1 MEMVHFKTKNNKI
14 MRTIEDTFKIENF
27 LQPKMYNRYKLGTK
41 EELKEMFIKAFKHYD
56 QTVDTYVHL
65 PSYDKIIDW
74 LSDTNGRGLM
84 LMGDCGLGK
93 STILNYVIPAIFRT
107 KTKQS
112 LTSIPAK
119 DMVEVVRNSAS
130 FIIIDDLG
138 TESIKNDYGTKVDAV
153 SDAISYAEDSS
164 KTLLITTNLDGED
177 LDRRYDE
184 RTLDRLRKCKVIL
197 IEGESFRN

>member
-112 LTSIPAK
+112 LISIPAK

-164 KTLLITTNLDGED
+164 KTLLITTNLDGDD

>member
-1 MEMVHFKTKNNKI
+1 

-84 LMGDCGLGK
+84 MMGDCGLGK
-93 STILNYVIPAIFRT
+93 STILNFVIPAIFRT
-107 KTKQS
+107 KTNKL

-119 DMVEVVRNSAS
+119 ELGEIERSSAS

-138 TESIKNDYGTKVDAV
+138 TESIKNDYGTKIDAV
-153 SDAISYAEDSS
+153 ADAISYAEDSS
-164 KTLLITTNLDGED
+164 KTLLITTNLDAGE
-177 LDRRYDE
+177 LKERYDE
-184 RTLDRLRKCKVIL
+184 RTYDRLRKCKVVVIK
-197 IEGESFRN
+197 GKSFRN